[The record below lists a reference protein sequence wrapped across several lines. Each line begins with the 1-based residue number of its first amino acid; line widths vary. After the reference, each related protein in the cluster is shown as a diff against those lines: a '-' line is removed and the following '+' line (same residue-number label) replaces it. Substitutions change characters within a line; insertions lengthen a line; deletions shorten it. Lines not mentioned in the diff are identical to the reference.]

1 MGPGVEEPSFFSHH
15 TSSFLDLME
24 LHRAEQ
30 LPWNRVDEAGTE
42 PLEIPHGT
50 TVLAAAFPGGVVMA
64 GDRRATSGN
73 MIVNR
78 ELEKVAV
85 ADEFSLIAYAGA
97 VGIAVELIRLFRFE
111 LQHYEKVQGRTLS
124 TSGKANR
131 LASMVRA
138 NLPAAT
144 MGMAALPLYAAY
156 DEAEGRGRIFSYDVG
171 GGPFEEGDFHA
182 LGSGSVFARGA
193 LKKLYRP
200 DLTES
205 ELARACV
212 EALYDA
218 ADDDTATG
226 GPDTIRHIYPVLTVA
241 TAEGARRYT
250 DEEAAAVARTVVD
263 ARLANPLGPT
273 AG

>member
-1 MGPGVEEPSFFSHH
+1 MMGPGVEEPSFFSHH

-24 LHRAEQ
+24 SHRAEL
-30 LPWNRVDEAGTE
+30 LPWNRVDEPSGET
-42 PLEIPHGT
+42 LEIPHGT

-85 ADEFSLIAYAGA
+85 ADDFSLIAYAGA
-97 VGIAVELIRLFRFE
+97 VGMAVELIRLFRFE

-124 TSGKANR
+124 TNGKANR

-138 NLPAAT
+138 NLPAAAL
-144 MGMAALPLYAAY
+144 GVVALPLYAAY
-156 DEAEGRGRIFSYDVG
+156 DESEGRGRIFSYDVG
-171 GGPFEEGDFHA
+171 GGPYEEREFHA

-200 DLTES
+200 DLTEA
-205 ELARACV
+205 ELARVCV

-226 GPDTIRHIYPVLTVA
+226 GPDTFRDIYPVLTVA
-241 TAEGARRYT
+241 TAEGARRYS
-250 DEEAAAVARTVVD
+250 DEESATIARAVVD
-263 ARLANPLGPT
+263 TRMTHP
-273 AG
+273 